1 MKTKL
6 LAAEFA
12 ALACAEAFV
21 GLRSIGKASDI
32 LETGTELRLPVKQ
45 VKKSDFEK
53 FDPTEFSP
61 RIEQISLPYKTKI
74 PIVEMRLQ
82 RGRKDRDFPFN
93 IDFFGKPRAR
103 VAVAFERGSDG
114 IDRAVSYSE
123 KPAGGAYIDLTLESC
138 NLVRYENNK
147 KIPLEQPELEF
158 EQPFSRMEFSKKQAA
173 RIAKY
178 MGAKYG
184 ESADKKSRKD
194 CAVMRVKNGR
204 AITVDVEVGGVSL
217 KKIAAGESAK

>member
-6 LAAEFA
+6 LAAAFA

-21 GLRSIGKASDI
+21 GLRSIGKASNI

-61 RIEQISLPYKTKI
+61 RIEQISLPYKTEI

-103 VAVAFERGSDG
+103 VAVAFERDSDG
-114 IDRAVSYSE
+114 IDRAVSYSG

-138 NLVRYENNK
+138 NLVRYENSK

-158 EQPFSRMEFSKKQAA
+158 ESPFSRMEFSKKQAA

-178 MGAKYG
+178 MGTKYG
-184 ESADKKSRKD
+184 KSADAKGRRD

-204 AITVDVEVGGVSL
+204 AITVDVEVDGVSL
-217 KKIAAGESAK
+217 KKIAAGE